1 MVRVFYFK
9 DASWE
14 IDFLVND
21 LFIPVGYDV
30 VFFNEETPMLVDS
43 DDIGNCILVIND
55 SYPFE
60 KIEKMVKRMKPLALF
75 HLSDETGNKTNMLE
89 LSKYVKYYVKQYN
102 HRNYRRDLHTNVVQL
117 PCAYAPTSFT
127 GHAMYVAS
135 SGTASHIHSSFRNSL
150 DPINDG
156 FIKSVR
162 NRSMDW
168 AFIGTIKADRYE
180 MTERFRAAFPNG
192 KAITGFNNWD
202 ATKQIVKPCDMLDI
216 YRDAVFC
223 PVGRGNVVLDC
234 SRIYEAIFCG
244 AIPVIVAEDGEIDS
258 AFWFDGHVPIFV
270 RAKSWDA
277 AIVRCKYLMANPD
290 DLQTIQTKNLDWWK
304 RLINGYRTILRT
316 IKNGVK
322 N

>member
-21 LFIPVGYDV
+21 LFVPIGFDV
-30 VFFNEETPMLVDS
+30 VFFNEATPMLVDS

-55 SYPFE
+55 SHSFE

-102 HRNYRRDLHTNVVQL
+102 HRNYRRDIYTNILQL
-117 PCAYAPTSFT
+117 PCAYASTSFT
-127 GHAMYVAS
+127 GHAMYKAS
-135 SGTASHIHSSFRNSL
+135 LNHPSFRRSI

-156 FIKSVR
+156 FIKSVQ
-162 NRSMDW
+162 NRTMDW

-202 ATKQIVKPCDMLDI
+202 ATKQIVKLCDMLDI

-223 PVGRGNVVLDC
+223 PVGRGNVTLDC

-244 AIPVIVAEDGEIDS
+244 AIPVIVAEDTEIDS

-270 RAKSWDA
+270 RAKSWNA
-277 AIVRCKYLMANPD
+277 AITRCKYLMANPD
-290 DLQTIQTKNLDWWK
+290 DLQTIQTKNLEWWK
-304 RLINGYRTILRT
+304 RLINGYRTMLRT
-316 IKNGVK
+316 IKN
-322 N
+322 

>member
-21 LFIPVGYDV
+21 IFVPVGYDV
-30 VFFNEETPMLVDS
+30 VFFNETTPMLVDS

-55 SYPFE
+55 SYQFE

-102 HRNYRRDLHTNVVQL
+102 HRNYRRDLYPNVLQL
-117 PCAYAPTSFT
+117 PCAYAPASFT
-127 GHAMYVAS
+127 GHAMYKAS
-135 SGTASHIHSSFRNSL
+135 LDNPSFRNSL

-156 FIKSVR
+156 FIKKT
-162 NRSMDW
+162 NGRSMDW

-192 KAITGFNNWD
+192 KSITGNNNWD

-223 PVGRGNVVLDC
+223 PIGRGNVTLDC
-234 SRIYEAIFCG
+234 SRIYEAILCG
-244 AIPVIVAEDGEIDS
+244 AIPVIVAEDNEIDS

-270 RAKSWDA
+270 RAQSWNA
-277 AIVRCKYLMANPD
+277 ATARCKYLMANPD
-290 DLQTIQTKNLDWWK
+290 DLQTIQTKNLEWWK
-304 RLINGYRTILRT
+304 RLINGYRTMLRT